1 MRDPTTVS
9 GELQGARSWLFVPGH
24 LADRWLEE
32 AAASEADVLILDLED
47 AVLPAHKDEARETVQ
62 AALVQARPIQP
73 VAVRING
80 LTTPW
85 WTADLAMAVSA
96 GVAAVM
102 LPKAAAVGD
111 VEQLAAA
118 MDDYATGLAGAW
130 PRCAIVPLLET
141 ASGILHAE
149 AIAAAGRVAAV
160 ALGGED
166 LAADLGV
173 IRSDTGV
180 ELRHARGHLALA
192 CAASGRGAI
201 DTPTLDPNDVELVH
215 AEAVAARALGFTG
228 KLAIHPRQVP
238 VINAA
243 FEPRDD
249 EIRRARSV
257 IEGFEQAIRSGSGIV
272 VIEGRMVDE
281 PVVAAAR
288 RLVARARAAGNGVER

>member
-1 MRDPTTVS
+1 MIGPNAAIDMV
-9 GELQGARSWLFVPGH
+9 QGARSWLFVPGH
-24 LADRWLEE
+24 LADTWLEK

-47 AVLPAHKDEARETVQ
+47 GVRPARKDEARRTAQ
-62 AALVQARPIQP
+62 AALAQTRPVQP
-73 VAVRING
+73 VAVRINA

-85 WTADLAMAVSA
+85 WTADLAMAVAA

-102 LPKAAAVGD
+102 LPKTATVGD
-111 VEQLAAA
+111 VERLSAA
-118 MDDYATGLAGAW
+118 MDDHALGLAGRW

-149 AIAAAGRVAAV
+149 AIAAADGVAAV
-160 ALGGED
+160 AFGGED

-180 ELRHARGHLALA
+180 ELQHARGHLVLA
-192 CAASGRGAI
+192 CAAAGRGAI
-201 DTPTLDPNDVELVH
+201 DTPTLDPSDIELVS
-215 AEAVAARALGFTG
+215 AEAVAARAIGFTG

-238 VINAA
+238 AINAA

-249 EIRRARSV
+249 EIRLAMSI
-257 IEGFEQAIRSGSGIV
+257 IEVFEQAVLSGSGIV
-272 VIEGRMVDE
+272 VVEGRMVDE

-288 RLVARARAAGNGVER
+288 RLVAQARAAGNRGR